1 MEFYSGHRLTGL
13 GKEVPIMAT
22 KHTDINGYCDCLYQE
37 LSNIKDSLGG
47 FVTQIDLM
55 EGKGKGVLNSHIRHL
70 NELIQ
75 AVDWKLEIFSKECP
89 VDWSK
94 FGKESES
101 TTSVPTSETFKEKD
115 FPSGG
120 FAGG

>member
-1 MEFYSGHRLTGL
+1 
-13 GKEVPIMAT
+13 MAT
-22 KHTDINGYCDCLYQE
+22 KHMRVNDYCDCLYTE
-37 LSNIKDSLGG
+37 LSSMKESLGA
-47 FVTQIDLM
+47 FLDQINLM
-55 EGKGKGVLNSHIRHL
+55 EGKERGALQSHVRHL

-75 AVDWKLEIFSKECP
+75 AIDWKLEIFSKQCP

-101 TTSVPTSETFKEKD
+101 ATSVPSSEKIKEKD

-120 FAGG
+120 YAGG

>member
-1 MEFYSGHRLTGL
+1 
-13 GKEVPIMAT
+13 MAT
-22 KHTDINGYCDCLYQE
+22 KHLKINDYCDCLFSE
-37 LSNIKDSLGG
+37 LSSMKESLEA
-47 FVTQIDLM
+47 FLTQIDLM
-55 EGKGKGVLNSHIRHL
+55 DGKQKSVLRSHIKHL

-75 AVDWKLEIFSKECP
+75 TIDWKLEIFSKECP

-101 TTSVPTSETFKEKD
+101 STSVPFSESMKEQD

-120 FAGG
+120 YAGG

>member
-1 MEFYSGHRLTGL
+1 
-13 GKEVPIMAT
+13 MAT
-22 KHTDINGYCDCLYQE
+22 KHLKINDYCDCLYSE
-37 LSNIKDSLGG
+37 LSGMKDSLEA
-47 FVTQIDLM
+47 FLTQIDLM
-55 EGKGKGVLNSHIRHL
+55 EGKEKVALRSHVRHL

-75 AVDWKLEIFSKECP
+75 TVDWKLEIFSKECP

-101 TTSVPTSETFKEKD
+101 TTSVPCSESMKEKD

-120 FAGG
+120 YAGG